1 MKKRQENLFPA
12 ASFVISNPL
21 FLRESD
27 IMKNY
32 AIRRILQLFPVLF
45 GISVLIFA
53 VMKMIPGD
61 VISGILGVEA
71 TPELRAQLAAKYGL
85 NQPYVVQYLNWIGGV
100 LHGNFGESIRT
111 SAPILPEILKRF
123 KVTAELTILAAV
135 ISWIIALPMGIAAAV
150 KRNSAVDRFVR
161 VFALIGVSVPGFA
174 LSILLILV
182 LSLAFHYFSPLGYVG
197 FFENPIQNLQI
208 MILPSLILGVSIS
221 GSVMRMTR
229 SSVLEVLQQD
239 FVKTIR
245 AKGVSERVTI
255 FRHVLRNALIP
266 IITLVGMQIG
276 SLLGGAVIIEQIFSL
291 PGLGQMTL
299 TGINQRDYPVVQG
312 CVLFI
317 AFVYVL
323 VNLVTDLMYAW
334 IDPRISYD

>member
-1 MKKRQENLFPA
+1 MKTY
-12 ASFVISNPL
+12 V
-21 FLRESD
+21 
-27 IMKNY
+27 
-32 AIRRILQLFPVLF
+32 IRRVLQLIPVLF

-61 VISGILGVEA
+61 VISGILGVDA
-71 TPELRAQLAAKYGL
+71 TPELRAQLEEIYGL
-85 NQPYVVQYLNWIGGV
+85 NRPYVVQYLDWIGGV
-100 LHGNFGESIRT
+100 LRGDFGESIRT
-111 SAPILPEILKRF
+111 GEPILPQILTRF
-123 KVTAELTILAAV
+123 KVTAELTILAAI
-135 ISWIIALPMGIAAAV
+135 ISWIIAIPLGILAAV
-150 KRNSAVDRFVR
+150 KRNSMADRFVR
-161 VFALIGVSVPGFA
+161 VFALLGVSVPNFA
-174 LSILLILV
+174 LSILLILF
-182 LSLAFHYFSPLGYVG
+182 LSLVFNYFSPLGYVG
-197 FFENPIQNLQI
+197 FFEDPIRNLQI
-208 MILPSLILGVSIS
+208 MILPASILGVSIA

-229 SSVLEVLQQD
+229 SSVLEVLRQD
-239 FVKTIR
+239 FVRTVR
-245 AKGVSERVTI
+245 AKGASERVAI

-276 SLLGGAVIIEQIFSL
+276 SLLGGAVIVEQIFSL

-323 VNLVTDLMYAW
+323 VNLVTDLLYSY

>member
-1 MKKRQENLFPA
+1 
-12 ASFVISNPL
+12 
-21 FLRESD
+21 
-27 IMKNY
+27 MKNY
-32 AIRRILQLFPVLF
+32 TIRRILQLIPVLF

-85 NQPYVVQYLNWIGGV
+85 DRPYIVQYLDWIVGV
-100 LHGNFGESIRT
+100 LHGDLGESIRT
-111 SAPILPEILKRF
+111 SAPILPEILSRF
-123 KVTAELTILAAV
+123 KVIAELTIMAAV
-135 ISWIIALPMGIAAAV
+135 ISWCIAIPLGVLAAV
-150 KRNSAVDRFVR
+150 KRNTFADRFVR
-161 VFALIGVSVPGFA
+161 VFALLGVSVPGFA

-182 LSLAFHYFSPLGYVG
+182 LSLAFNYFPPLGYVG
-197 FFENPIQNLQI
+197 FFEDPLRNLQI
-208 MILPSLILGVSIS
+208 MILPAAILGVSIS

-229 SSVLEVLQQD
+229 SSVLEVLRQD
-239 FVKTIR
+239 FIKTVR
-245 AKGVSERVTI
+245 AKGASERVAI
-255 FRHVLRNALIP
+255 FKHALRNALIP
-266 IITLVGMQIG
+266 IITLIGMQIG
-276 SLLGGAVIIEQIFSL
+276 SLLGGAVIVEQIFSL

-323 VNLVTDLMYAW
+323 VNLVTDLLYAY

>member
-1 MKKRQENLFPA
+1 MKTY
-12 ASFVISNPL
+12 V
-21 FLRESD
+21 
-27 IMKNY
+27 
-32 AIRRILQLFPVLF
+32 IRRLLQLIPVLF

-61 VISGILGVEA
+61 VISGILGVDA
-71 TPELRAQLAAKYGL
+71 TPELRAQLEEIYGL
-85 NQPYVVQYLNWIGGV
+85 DRPYVVQYLDWIGGV
-100 LHGNFGESIRT
+100 LRGDFGESIRT
-111 SAPILPEILKRF
+111 GEPILPQILTRF
-123 KVTAELTILAAV
+123 KVTAELTILAAI
-135 ISWIIALPMGIAAAV
+135 ISWIIAIPLGILAAV
-150 KRNSAVDRFVR
+150 KRNSMADRFVR
-161 VFALIGVSVPGFA
+161 VFALLGVSVPNFA
-174 LSILLILV
+174 LSILLILF
-182 LSLAFHYFSPLGYVG
+182 LSLVFNYFSPLGYVG
-197 FFENPIQNLQI
+197 FFEDPIRNLQI
-208 MILPSLILGVSIS
+208 MILPASILGVSIA

-229 SSVLEVLQQD
+229 SSVLEVLRQD
-239 FVKTIR
+239 FVRTVR
-245 AKGVSERVTI
+245 AKGASERVAI

-276 SLLGGAVIIEQIFSL
+276 SLLGGAVIVEQIFSL

-323 VNLVTDLMYAW
+323 VNLVTDLLYSY

>member
-1 MKKRQENLFPA
+1 
-12 ASFVISNPL
+12 
-21 FLRESD
+21 
-27 IMKNY
+27 MKNY
-32 AIRRILQLFPVLF
+32 TIRRILQLIPVLF

-85 NQPYVVQYLNWIGGV
+85 DQPYVVQYLNWIGGV
-100 LHGNFGESIRT
+100 LRGNFGESIRT
-111 SAPILPEILKRF
+111 SAPILPEILSRF

-135 ISWIIALPMGIAAAV
+135 ISWIIALPMGIAAAI

-197 FFENPIQNLQI
+197 FFENPIRNLQI

-229 SSVLEVLQQD
+229 SSVLEVSQQD

-245 AKGVSERVTI
+245 AKGVSERVAI
-255 FRHVLRNALIP
+255 FRHILRNALIP

-323 VNLVTDLMYAW
+323 VNLVTDLLYAW